1 MLRFASK
8 ILFLAL
14 TAAVTVSIVP
24 GQDTVKQ
31 VVKNADGTYTVIEYP
46 VGKEVTV
53 SLLPSAT
60 VSGAKGMARVLR
72 SSDGTKVWLDVSGVP
87 ADTKTYICVCCRPIG
102 MPSLLG
108 PVTFENGVAK
118 AEFSTPMNQFMVVY
132 RLMKR

>member
-53 SLLPSAT
+53 SLLPSTT
-60 VSGAKGMARVLR
+60 VSGGILESALPSKSTSMRRAPSIVPESRRVEVVHR
-72 SSDGTKVWLDVSGVP
+72 PWSCP
-87 ADTKTYICVCCRPIG
+87 A
-102 MPSLLG
+102 
-108 PVTFENGVAK
+108 
-118 AEFSTPMNQFMVVY
+118 
-132 RLMKR
+132 